1 MLASGE
7 AASRIRAYA
16 DVLLAWNARI
26 NLIGRAEGAQVMAR
40 HVEDSLAALA
50 LLPPGAAR
58 LADIGAGGGLPG
70 LPLAIATGAETH
82 LVDRDQRK
90 CAFLREA
97 VRVAACRGVV
107 HAADFARL
115 PPLGADV
122 VLSRATAALPAL
134 LAAAWRHGRRG
145 SVMVFHKSAAQAPE
159 IEAARPAWRFTVQ
172 VLPAGADPR
181 GRLWRIT
188 GLEPRNG

>member
-7 AASRIRAYA
+7 AAGRIRAYA
-16 DVLLAWNARI
+16 ELLLAWNARI
-26 NLIGRAEGAQVMAR
+26 NLIGRAETAQVMAR

-50 LLPPGAAR
+50 LLPAGACR

-97 VRVAACRGVV
+97 LRTTGARGVV

-122 VLSRATAALPAL
+122 VLSRATAALPVL

-145 SVMVFHKSAAQAPE
+145 SVMVFHKSAAQEAE
-159 IEAARPAWRFTVQ
+159 IEAARATWRFAVQ
-172 VLPAGADPR
+172 VLPGGADPR
-181 GRLWRIT
+181 GRLWRIA
-188 GLEPRNG
+188 GLEPRDG